1 MIGVALVLFLSF
13 AFLLGQALK
22 ISKIFS
28 AKLKFSGACETG
40 SPPIRRLK
48 SMALHMDLPKKKKT
62 ASLLPN
68 LQQSA
73 FPEPEDMY
81 DLVVIGAG
89 PGGESAAVHAAQ
101 LGAKVA
107 IIERKAA
114 FGGPSGLTSKAVREA
129 AKRIV
134 KAVDQI
140 GGSKKRQIAGLWRR
154 KFPSLRT
161 EAEVMQAKETRDRL
175 TRNGVDLFVGT
186 STFVDTKGTSGLNIY
201 DEDDQVEAHDVN
213 EESSDVTVRVCR
225 PGVCV
230 DLYAKHAIVAT
241 GSRPHRPKKMA
252 QRFAQKEENKEVV
265 IPFKKGVVVDATEMG
280 ALNDLP
286 TQAAAVI
293 GGGVI
298 AVEYAT
304 ILAEL
309 GVGVSVI
316 CAEESFMSFLDD
328 ELRYRLKRA
337 MKKGHVLFVTE
348 AITDISVEEKDD
360 GSSPIA
366 RIRLEPRI
374 LPARQVD
381 GPDGKQVKPSRK
393 LPERKLTVDMILY
406 SGGRNANSDGLGLD
420 AVGVDTGRYGR
431 IVTDPG
437 TFYTTAKANNGYS
450 IFAIGDVAGGGLAS
464 TAMQQART
472 LTEALFG
479 TGGGLFGE
487 DLDEPGAGFTGA
499 QKDGNEDEEEDEY
512 DLDTAIDDF
521 FIEPSPSGP
530 RAGVSAMGGAS
541 AGDGREG
548 TLFGDATGGSTIDAP
563 LTLWTVPEIA
573 SVGYTVEQAQVKAPS
588 ECCRASIVTGYAY
601 FRDTARGRLTGG
613 EESFLKIV
621 AWKKKEDVCHTL
633 VGVHIMGEGANELI
647 QTGSIMI
654 HAHVPLQQVSKTP
667 FAAVTLSGL
676 YQVACDDALMK
687 LTTIRDKKAD

>member
-1 MIGVALVLFLSF
+1 
-13 AFLLGQALK
+13 
-22 ISKIFS
+22 
-28 AKLKFSGACETG
+28 
-40 SPPIRRLK
+40 
-48 SMALHMDLPKKKKT
+48 MALNVGPAKKQS
-62 ASLLPN
+62 ASSNLPN

-73 FPEPEDMY
+73 FPEPADLY

-89 PGGESAAVHAAQ
+89 PGGESAAIHAAQ
-101 LGAKVA
+101 LGARVA

-140 GGSKKRQIAGLWRR
+140 GGNKKRQIAGLWKR
-154 KFPSLRT
+154 KFPNLRA

-175 TRNGVDLFVGT
+175 SRNCVDLFVGT

-201 DEDDQVEAHDVN
+201 DDDGQVEDRNVDGQEN
-213 EESSDVTVRVCR
+213 SDVTVRVCR

-230 DLYAKHAIVAT
+230 DLKAKHAIVAT
-241 GSRPHRPKKMA
+241 GSRPNRPKKMA
-252 QRFAQKEENKEVV
+252 QRFAQKDENKDVGV
-265 IPFKKGVVVDATEMG
+265 PFKRGVVVDATEMG
-280 ALNDLP
+280 ALNELP
-286 TQAAAVI
+286 PKAAAII

-316 CAEESFMSFLDD
+316 CSDDSFMSFLDD

-348 AITDISVEEKDD
+348 AITEISIEQKEEKNPVAKI
-360 GSSPIA
+360 S
-366 RIRLEPRI
+366 LEPRV
-374 LPARQVD
+374 LPARQVS
-381 GPDGKQVKPSRK
+381 GPDGELSIKPPRR
-393 LPERKLTVDMILY
+393 LPERRLTVDLVLY

-420 AVGVDTGRYGR
+420 AVGVETARYGR
-431 IVTDPG
+431 VVTEPG
-437 TFYTTAKANNGYS
+437 TFYTTAKASNGYS
-450 IFAIGDVAGGGLAS
+450 IFAIGDVAGAGLAS

-479 TGGGLFGE
+479 SGRGLFGE
-487 DLDEPGAGFTGA
+487 VLEETQAFTGN
-499 QKDGNEDEEEDEY
+499 QGEVYDEEDEC

-521 FIEPSPSGP
+521 FVQPSTSG
-530 RAGVSAMGGAS
+530 AGIVSGNSG
-541 AGDGREG
+541 EG
-548 TLFGDATGGSTIDAP
+548 TLFGDEAGSSTIDAP
-563 LTLWTVPEIA
+563 LTLWTIPQIA
-573 SVGYTVEQAQVKAPS
+573 SVGYTAEQAQIKAPTD
-588 ECCRASIVTGYAY
+588 CCKDSIVTGYAY

-613 EESFLKIV
+613 DESFLKIV
-621 AWKKKEDVCHTL
+621 AWKRKEDACHTL

-647 QTGSIMI
+647 QLGSILI
-654 HAHVPLQQVSKTP
+654 HARVALQQVSKTP

-687 LTTIRDKKAD
+687 LNMIRQRRGQSQ